1 MEIKNVFV
9 VGSGLMGGG
18 IAQVS
23 AVAGYR
29 VKMHD
34 VDDERTSKGLD
45 AIRKSLEKFV
55 SREKMTQ
62 EQYQSA
68 MASIATTTKLEDAHD
83 ADFVVEAVFENLDV
97 KRDVFGQLDSICPAH
112 TILASNTS
120 AIPITAIAAATKR
133 RDKVCG
139 THFFSPVP
147 LMKLCEIIKGL
158 ETSQETMQTAR
169 SWAQSLGKET
179 VEVRKD
185 HAGFIANR
193 LYIPMSNEA
202 IRMLEAG
209 VASPEDIDKAMRL
222 GYNLPMG
229 PLELADAIGLDV
241 IAGASTAIYNDTDD
255 PKYYTPP
262 LLRRLIA
269 AGLLGRKTG
278 KGFYDYSSGKQ
289 ESYWEV

>member
-23 AVAGYR
+23 AIAGYK

-45 AIRKSLEKFV
+45 AIKKSLEKFV
-55 SREKMTQ
+55 SKEKITQ
-62 EQYQSA
+62 EQYEGAVANIS
-68 MASIATTTKLEDAHD
+68 TTTKLEDAHD

-97 KRDVFGQLDSICPAH
+97 KKDVFGQLDKTCPGH
-112 TILASNTS
+112 TILGSNTS
-120 AIPITAIAAATKR
+120 AIPITAIAAATNR
-133 RDKVCG
+133 PDKVVG

-147 LMKLCEIIKGL
+147 LMRLTEIISGL
-158 ETSQETMQTAR
+158 HTSKETMKAAE

-179 VEVRKD
+179 VIVRKD

-229 PLELADAIGLDV
+229 PLALADAIGLDV

-262 LLRRLIA
+262 LLRRMIA
-269 AGLLGRKTG
+269 SGTLGRKTG

-289 ESYWEV
+289 ESYWEL

>member
-23 AVAGYR
+23 AAAGYK

-34 VDDERTSKGLD
+34 VDDDRTSKGLA
-45 AIRKSLEKFV
+45 AIKKSLEKFV
-55 SREKMTQ
+55 SKEKMTQ
-62 EQYQSA
+62 DQYESA
-68 MASIATTTKLEDAHD
+68 VANITTTTDLKDASD
-83 ADFVVEAVFENLDV
+83 ADIVVEAVFENLDV
-97 KRDVFGQLDSICPAH
+97 KKDVFGQLDKACPEH

-120 AIPITAIAAATKR
+120 AIPITAIASATKR
-133 RDKVCG
+133 PDKVVG

-147 LMKLCEIIKGL
+147 LMRLCEIIRGL
-158 ETSQETMQTAR
+158 ETSQETMKTAEA
-169 SWAQSLGKET
+169 WAQSVGKQT
-179 VEVRKD
+179 VIVRKD
-185 HAGFIANR
+185 HAGFISNR

-209 VASPEDIDKAMRL
+209 VASPEDIDKAMKL

-241 IAGASTAIYNDTDD
+241 ISGASTAIYEDTKD
-255 PKYYTPP
+255 PKYFTPP
-262 LLRRLIA
+262 LLRRMIA
-269 AGLLGRKTG
+269 SGNLGRKTG

-289 ESYWEV
+289 ESYWEL